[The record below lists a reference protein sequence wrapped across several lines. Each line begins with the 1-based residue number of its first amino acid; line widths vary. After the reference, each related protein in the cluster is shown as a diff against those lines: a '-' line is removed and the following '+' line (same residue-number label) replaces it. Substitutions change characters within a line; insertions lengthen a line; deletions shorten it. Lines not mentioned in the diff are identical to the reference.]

1 MHRAPILS
9 TPNVKTITLLDHRT
23 LTMSN
28 TFRRHVLRPGFAAL
42 FLLTGCTTSSPPVG
56 VTSATTQPAA
66 SSAAPAQATTTRLA
80 EAAPARREE
89 AAPAGASVA
98 QQAPAATTNLV
109 APPPIPFESAVASA
123 GQDLF
128 MQARAL
134 LGDES
139 RALVVDPLIDANT
152 GGQTVSTVRMGTEL
166 ESIVK
171 AKQSGWSVKPLTRQ
185 TLAEKPLLLIGTLTP
200 VNVERAIDTVPDAYR
215 VWLTLID
222 LRTGKVIAKKIHRAT
237 VDSVNSEPLPYYRDS
252 PTWHKDKTVLG
263 YINSCQVNTK
273 IGDPADPE
281 YLARLPGA
289 AVVNEAILAYG
300 EGKIPLANK
309 LYKEAEPLADP
320 GDLRVLNGLYLTS
333 WQLGQREAALD
344 AFAKLVDSGLA
355 AKRLP
360 VKMLFQPGKTAFN
373 QFGDLPQQYQGWLTS
388 LAQQTSKA
396 AACVRIVGHTSRT
409 GSARGNETL
418 SRQRAEAVQKMLEQ
432 RNRSL
437 STRLTAAG
445 VGSKEALVGL
455 GTDDQRDALDRRVEF
470 RVVDCV

>member
-1 MHRAPILS
+1 
-9 TPNVKTITLLDHRT
+9 
-23 LTMSN
+23 
-28 TFRRHVLRPGFAAL
+28 
-42 FLLTGCTTSSPPVG
+42 
-56 VTSATTQPAA
+56 
-66 SSAAPAQATTTRLA
+66 
-80 EAAPARREE
+80 
-89 AAPAGASVA
+89 
-98 QQAPAATTNLV
+98 
-109 APPPIPFESAVASA
+109 
-123 GQDLF
+123 
-128 MQARAL
+128 RAL
-134 LGDES
+134 LGDET

-152 GGQTVSTVRMGTEL
+152 GGQTVSTARMGSQL
-166 ESIVK
+166 EAIIKSK
-171 AKQSGWSVKPLTRQ
+171 YSGWSVKPLTRQ
-185 TLAEKPLLLIGTLTP
+185 ALADKPLLLIGTLTP
-200 VNVERAIDTVPDAYR
+200 VNVERAVDTVPDAYR

-222 LRTGKVIAKKIHRAT
+222 LRTGKVIAKQIDRAT
-237 VDSVNSEPLPYYRDS
+237 LGSVDPAPLPFYRDS
-252 PTWHKDKTVLG
+252 PTWHKDKTVSA

-300 EGKIPLANK
+300 EGKIPLANT

-333 WQLGQREAALD
+333 WQLGQRDAARD

-360 VKMLFQPGKTAFN
+360 VKMLFQPGTTGFN
-373 QFGDLPQQYQGWLTS
+373 QVGDLPQQYQIWLTS
-388 LAQQTSKA
+388 LAEQTGKIP
-396 AACVRIVGHTSRT
+396 ACVRIVGHTSRT

-418 SRQRAEAVQKMLEQ
+418 SRQRAEAVQKMLVQ

-470 RVVDCV
+470 RVVDCI

>member
-1 MHRAPILS
+1 MM
-9 TPNVKTITLLDHRT
+9 N
-23 LTMSN
+23 LTMHQLL
-28 TFRRHVLRPGFAAL
+28 RVRALRPAVVAL
-42 FLLTGCTTSSPPVG
+42 VLLAGC
-56 VTSATTQPAA
+56 
-66 SSAAPAQATTTRLA
+66 SSAGTSGGLSSAPAQAQSSSAVDPRPLA
-80 EAAPARREE
+80 AAARPAPAVTNNFV
-89 AAPAGASVA
+89 APA
-98 QQAPAATTNLV
+98 
-109 APPPIPFESAVASA
+109 PIPFEGAVTRA

-128 MQARAL
+128 EQARAQ
-134 LGDES
+134 LGDEN

-152 GGQTVSTVRMGTEL
+152 GGQTVSTARMGTQL

-171 AKQSGWSVKPLTRQ
+171 SKYSGWAVKPLTRQ
-185 TLAEKPLLLIGTLTP
+185 ALSEKPLLLIGTLTP
-200 VNVERAIDTVPDAYR
+200 VNVERAVDTVPDAYR

-222 LRTGKVIAKKIHRAT
+222 LRTGKVIAKQIDRAT
-237 VDSVNSEPLPYYRDS
+237 LGSVNPDPLPFYRDS
-252 PTWHKDKTVLG
+252 PTWHKDKTVSA

-300 EGKIPLANK
+300 EGKIPLANT

-333 WQLGQREAALD
+333 WQLGQRDAARD
-344 AFAKLVDSGLA
+344 VFSKLVDSGLA

-373 QFGDLPQQYQGWLTS
+373 QVGDLPQQYQIWLTS
-388 LAQQTSKA
+388 LAQQTGKA

-418 SRQRAEAVQKMLEQ
+418 SRQRAEEVQKMLVQ

-445 VGSKEALVGL
+445 AGSKEALVGL

-470 RVVDCV
+470 RVVDCI